1 MEKMK
6 KRIGNGI
13 IAAIIAVGAAGLI
26 LAGISYKTLTEKRFA
41 SGASASV
48 AGMPETVSE
57 ELTKTAQAAGA
68 APVEQHG
75 ALHVSGTDLKD
86 SHGAKFRLKG
96 VSTHGIAWFPH
107 CLFSHS
113 GYLKTP
119 YWDSML
125 CK

>member
-48 AGMPETVSE
+48 AEMPETVSE

-68 APVEQHG
+68 AH
-75 ALHVSGTDLKD
+75 HRCRRCRS
-86 SHGAKFRLKG
+86 
-96 VSTHGIAWFPH
+96 
-107 CLFSHS
+107 
-113 GYLKTP
+113 
-119 YWDSML
+119 
-125 CK
+125 